1 MKIIVG
7 CTDDVYFETPADEI
21 VSKVLCAFLNAPGSF
36 TAVSVQLYN
45 SEGQSAP
52 GFMIDLSLDDEAE
65 KETSFGLLRHLH
77 KKLVEEM
84 GLINIS
90 VINDDNEIAG
100 YIGDD
105 KIDLDSTGLVI
116 ESPAIFPVPKGI
128 PYFTIDDEPEVNY
141 IILST
146 EV

>member
-1 MKIIVG
+1 MKIIIG
-7 CTDDVYFETPADEI
+7 CTDDVYFEKPTDEI
-21 VSKVLCAFLNAPGSF
+21 VLKVLCAFLNTPGSF
-36 TAVSVQLYN
+36 AAVSVQLYN
-45 SEGQSAP
+45 SEGLSVP
-52 GFMIDLSLDDEAE
+52 GFIIDLPRDDEAE
-65 KETSFGLLRHLH
+65 EEMSFGIIQHLH
-77 KKLVEEM
+77 EELVEKM

-90 VINDDNEIAG
+90 AISDRNEIAG

-116 ESPAIFPVPKGI
+116 ESPAILPVPKGI